1 MASSPASDIVKGL
14 GGAGNIQSFTHCATR
29 LRFQLKDGT
38 KVDSK
43 AVEAIP
49 AVMGAVPQTGDRFQV
64 VIGGAVTQMFEDIQ
78 KLPEM
83 AKVSTGETSD
93 ADVKAAER
101 AKGPRGKFAWLDSFF
116 EFLSDSFRP
125 TIGALLG
132 ASLFITFMSLM
143 STLGVI
149 GNWAD
154 PRTTLPVSWQFVNLA
169 WQCVFVFLPLMVA
182 YNASKKVGADPWVGF
197 AIMAVVMLPGFAALK
212 EASTQ
217 MQFAGSTINVVQI
230 FGLPLTIFNYSSQVF
245 PPLLMAGVLGPLT
258 KLLRKIIP
266 ENVQLIFVP
275 FLSMLIMIPLTAFLI
290 GPLGVYAGA
299 GLANVLKSINDFSPL
314 IFAIVIPL
322 AYPFMVPLGL
332 HWPINAIMLLNIQSL
347 GYDFIQGPMGSW
359 NFACFG
365 ATAGVLFLSIRD
377 KDKMMRQTATGALA
391 AGLLGGISEPSLY
404 GIHLRYKRIYP
415 RMLVGC
421 FLGGLITGIGG
432 GLKTSAFV
440 FTSLLTIPAFNN
452 IGLYA
457 LSIGVAFF
465 TAMILVIISD
475 YRTPEQ
481 KAQAAAIREAEA
493 TIHEAAVEAAAV
505 QTPAVE
511 AATAGGRPIKPAM
524 RPGAITQIGSPLD
537 GTVMPLEQIPDPVF
551 SRGTVGAGVGILP
564 IGDTVVSPA
573 PGKILVAHETGHA
586 FGIRLDSGIEL
597 LIHVG
602 IDTVNMEGRGFDVK
616 VKTGDRVEAG
626 TPLVT
631 FDRKV
636 IEEEGYSLVTP
647 VLVTNGKKFGPIAQA
662 ISGEVTIGTPVI
674 IVNAKA
680 PEPTDETAPA
690 TVGVAAE

>member
-1 MASSPASDIVKGL
+1 
-14 GGAGNIQSFTHCATR
+14 
-29 LRFQLKDGT
+29 
-38 KVDSK
+38 
-43 AVEAIP
+43 
-49 AVMGAVPQTGDRFQV
+49 
-64 VIGGAVTQMFEDIQ
+64 
-78 KLPEM
+78 
-83 AKVSTGETSD
+83 
-93 ADVKAAER
+93 
-101 AKGPRGKFAWLDSFF
+101 
-116 EFLSDSFRP
+116 
-125 TIGALLG
+125 
-132 ASLFITFMSLM
+132 
-143 STLGVI
+143 
-149 GNWAD
+149 
-154 PRTTLPVSWQFVNLA
+154 
-169 WQCVFVFLPLMVA
+169 
-182 YNASKKVGADPWVGF
+182 
-197 AIMAVVMLPGFAALK
+197 
-212 EASTQ
+212 
-217 MQFAGSTINVVQI
+217 
-230 FGLPLTIFNYSSQVF
+230 
-245 PPLLMAGVLGPLT
+245 
-258 KLLRKIIP
+258 
-266 ENVQLIFVP
+266 
-275 FLSMLIMIPLTAFLI
+275 
-290 GPLGVYAGA
+290 
-299 GLANVLKSINDFSPL
+299 
-314 IFAIVIPL
+314 
-322 AYPFMVPLGL
+322 
-332 HWPINAIMLLNIQSL
+332 
-347 GYDFIQGPMGSW
+347 
-359 NFACFG
+359 
-365 ATAGVLFLSIRD
+365 
-377 KDKMMRQTATGALA
+377 
-391 AGLLGGISEPSLY
+391 
-404 GIHLRYKRIYP
+404 
-415 RMLVGC
+415 MLVGC